1 MELHAAT
8 FKEGIVS
15 SVKYMKYIT
24 LNYHAPVEFS
34 ILLTDYQVCPY
45 FLTLTAE

>member
-8 FKEGIVS
+8 FNEGIVS
-15 SVKYMKYIT
+15 SVKYIT
-24 LNYHAPVEFS
+24 LNYHTPAEFS

-45 FLTLTAE
+45 FLMHTLTAE